1 MLTTSPYFSLFI
13 KESIKWR
20 SNAYTLISLTRF
32 ILRYREWIYL
42 IQLIKW
48 WIWGTTKTKC
58 SSCTIICFS
67 SLESIILVISMFY
80 IYFDLGNNL
89 FYGRDTVI
97 LQRLKLHPNIIYYYY
112 NTISDKSLLS
122 DAIYFLAI
130 GLLSLLVIDDVAIAI
145 SMCIYNFFVFYL
157 YITIVRPSM
166 FLT

>member
-1 MLTTSPYFSLFI
+1 
-13 KESIKWR
+13 
-20 SNAYTLISLTRF
+20 
-32 ILRYREWIYL
+32 
-42 IQLIKW
+42 
-48 WIWGTTKTKC
+48 
-58 SSCTIICFS
+58 
-67 SLESIILVISMFY
+67 MFY

-97 LQRLKLHPNIIYYYY
+97 LQRLKSHPNIIYSYY

-145 SMCIYNFFVFYL
+145 SMFIYNCFVFDL

-166 FLT
+166 LLT

>member
-1 MLTTSPYFSLFI
+1 
-13 KESIKWR
+13 
-20 SNAYTLISLTRF
+20 
-32 ILRYREWIYL
+32 
-42 IQLIKW
+42 
-48 WIWGTTKTKC
+48 
-58 SSCTIICFS
+58 
-67 SLESIILVISMFY
+67 MFY

-145 SMCIYNFFVFYL
+145 SMFIYNFFVFDL

-166 FLT
+166 LLT